1 MKSNGKTVL
10 ALLIGAA
17 AGAALGVLLAPDKG
31 SETRKKLTDSANRL
45 ADLVK
50 EKTDAG
56 IQSATDL
63 KNKVYDKAQEFTG
76 QARNEADK
84 VRQS

>member
-1 MKSNGKTVL
+1 MNNNGKTIL
-10 ALLIGAA
+10 ALLVGAA

-31 SETRKKLTDSANRL
+31 SETRRKLSESASKL

-50 EKTDAG
+50 EKADAG
-56 IQSATDL
+56 MQSVNEV
-63 KNKVYDKAQEFTG
+63 KNKVYDKAQEYTG
-76 QARNEADK
+76 QVRNEAEK

>member
-1 MKSNGKTVL
+1 MNSNGKTVL
-10 ALLIGAA
+10 ALLVGAA

-31 SETRKKLTDSANRL
+31 SETRKKLTESANRL

-50 EKTDAG
+50 EKADAG
-56 IQSATDL
+56 MQSATEL
-63 KNKVYDKAQEFTG
+63 KNKVYDKAQEFAG
-76 QARNEADK
+76 QARTEADK